1 MKRIM
6 IAEDNEAL
14 ARELKIFLQSNGY
27 ECECLERFDRI
38 PEDVTQSSPDL
49 LLLDLGLPGADG
61 HYVCRQLRRISDIPI
76 IIITSRNSEIDELM
90 ALNFGAD
97 NFITKPFNL
106 QILLARISV
115 LLRRTDS
122 GSSDRINI
130 CGFTFNT
137 AKGVVEANGREAVL
151 TKNEQMILSCLIS
164 RKGTIVTREAIMQ
177 YLWDDESFVDD
188 NTLTVNIARLR
199 KKLEGLGLGNII
211 ETRRS
216 QGYILG

>member
-14 ARELKIFLQSNGY
+14 ARELKIFLESNGY
-27 ECECLERFDRI
+27 ECSCLERFDRI
-38 PEDVTQSSPDL
+38 TEDITDSSPDL

-61 HYVCRQLRRISDIPI
+61 HYVCRQLRRISDMPI

-97 NFITKPFNL
+97 NFVTKPFNL
-106 QILLARISV
+106 QILLARISA
-115 LLRRTDS
+115 LLRRADN
-122 GSSDRINI
+122 SSDSINI
-130 CGFTFNT
+130 CGFSFNT
-137 AKGVVEANGREAVL
+137 AKGTISANGCEAVL
-151 TKNEQMILSCLIS
+151 TKNEQMILNCLIS
-164 RKGTIVTREAIMQ
+164 RKGTIVTRDAIMQ

-199 KKLEGLGLGNII
+199 KKLEGLGLGSVIA
-211 ETRRS
+211 TRRG
-216 QGYILG
+216 QGYIIG

>member
-1 MKRIM
+1 MKKIM

-27 ECECLERFDRI
+27 ECICLERFDRV
-38 PEDVTQSSPDL
+38 PEDVADNSPDL
-49 LLLDLGLPGADG
+49 LLLDLGLPGTDG
-61 HYVCRQLRRISDIPI
+61 HYICRQLRKSSDIPI

-90 ALNFGAD
+90 SFNFGAD
-97 NFITKPFNL
+97 NFVTKPFNL

-115 LLRRTDS
+115 LLRRSDS
-122 GSSDRINI
+122 SSDRINI

-137 AKGVVEANGREAVL
+137 AKGTVTANGSEAIL
-151 TKNEQMILSCLIS
+151 TKNEQMILNCLIS
-164 RKGTIVTREAIMQ
+164 RRGTIVTREAIMQ
-177 YLWDDESFVDD
+177 YLWEDESFIDD

-199 KKLEGLGLGNII
+199 KKLDGLGLGSVI
-211 ETRRS
+211 ETRRG